1 MLSLRSRDPTDK
13 KILEEVINYM
23 LQSEN
28 TYIYESSIKTVYEY
42 SKKIQ
47 KNDFV
52 NELIEF
58 ICDELIHLED
68 TVDTVKDE
76 DAAMKLVTKYTHF
89 IHS

>member
-1 MLSLRSRDPTDK
+1 
-13 KILEEVINYM
+13 M

-52 NELIEF
+52 KELIEF